1 MSDPIL
7 SLNAVH
13 TDIAQ
18 YHILQGVDLVVPQGQ
33 VTMLLGRNGVG
44 KTTTLK
50 TIMGQWTAKSGKI
63 VFDGQDITRLP
74 VPARARA
81 GIGFV
86 PEDMGIFRDLTV
98 EENMILGCTSGP
110 LDPRRKE
117 WLLGAFPALGTFWNS
132 EAGNLSGGQ
141 KQMLSIARAMT
152 EDRALYLIDEPTKG
166 LAPAIV
172 STMAQALRELK
183 AQGASILL
191 VEQNFSVAK
200 ALGDSAAVMDD
211 GRVIWSGEMAELAG
225 NSDLQERL
233 MGLSMEAH

>member
-7 SLNAVH
+7 TLKGVY

-18 YHILQGVDLVVPQGQ
+18 YHILQGVDFEVPRGE

-50 TIMGQWTAKSGKI
+50 TIMGQWTAKSGEI
-63 VFDGQDITRLP
+63 LYDGQDLKRLP
-74 VPARARA
+74 VSARARA

-86 PEDMGIFRDLTV
+86 PEDMGIFSDLTV
-98 EENMILGCTSGP
+98 EENMVLGASSGP
-110 LDPRRKE
+110 LDLKRKE
-117 WLLGAFPALGTFWNS
+117 WLLGAFPALGNFWNS

-141 KQMLSIARAMT
+141 KQMLSIARAMA
-152 EDRALYLIDEPTKG
+152 EDRELYLIDEPTKG
-166 LAPAIV
+166 LAPAIIA
-172 STMAQALRELK
+172 TMANALRELK
-183 AQGASILL
+183 AQGRSILL

-200 ALGDSAAVMDD
+200 ALGDSAVVMDD
-211 GRVIWSGEMAELAG
+211 GRVIWTGAMAELAS
-225 NSDLQERL
+225 NKDLQENL